1 MRSNDEIL
9 ESINLLRSQLGM
21 EPKPEQ
27 QAPAEDPNDVRA
39 RIAALNQKL
48 ASTPISRREFIEKRA
63 ADASKSNTQTV
74 FEFGEGMLEGIGYIA
89 KQGKDAAVEAF
100 NEMSD
105 GEVSMYGFGRG
116 LADTLNVGARD
127 FWRFAKTLG
136 EAAMDK
142 LGGYTEE
149 EEIEREYKRYVE
161 NFNYN
166 TVVREKM
173 LDQVENRA
181 MVDFGANFVD
191 PFMVFPVA
199 KLGTFAARVPL
210 QVAQKTATTAAYA
223 ARSKGAVNV
232 AKFAKGAG
240 KAVKA
245 VDKVIDFAGHK
256 LSLPTELAARV
267 GARGTRAVLKGGAY
281 VSGMGLKGV
290 GMAGSAVEKVA
301 SLPRK
306 GIAKL
311 AEKVTG
317 ATGKGPGTAA
327 LTGQVTGAVAGVPGF
342 FELGIAEGIG
352 VLAKKMGKGLGEVA
366 TTFAQKGTNKRFLYR
381 LATSDKVSEA
391 TRRKAMWAYNHFGTS
406 VGDAAFNM
414 LANGLSLGAINA
426 GLSGL
431 AGEDAKTSGA
441 AFGSGALAGGFI
453 PAGQRGMQGGKGD
466 AARDQGSI
474 DKYMKDKLGMD
485 QRKLFQKLPK
495 PAQLLISTLQESGI
509 GAPGIRLLDAET
521 YLQYLNEERAKK
533 NIAPLTRAP
542 AGHFATQEGV
552 VYLNSDTINK
562 AGDTG
567 VEFVA
572 HEVGHDFI
580 HKALGNDPA
589 MLELILERY
598 KTTAEDP
605 DGTAF
610 YFQFDKKGNGIGD
623 PIYLNKEATQVA
635 TDYNRKQ
642 AGIGVGR
649 NATKLAQEIGA
660 DQFSMAFSKDPNIFK
675 HIHPRV
681 RRYLIDGARR
691 VLTGGA
697 MLEPATGNPLTN
709 TISKQMQQ
717 NPAIKRLFTNYAKM
731 RAFELD
737 EKANLAKEGIL
748 IEPKKGQQGSDRYV
762 ELFGGIGLNLKDAK
776 NLVVTNKGLIREL
789 IRMRDQW
796 KEEPSDG
803 WSVRRGQLE
812 GKTLTNDLR
821 TLFTRSDQWGNV
833 ANIIDALQQA
843 IDQRIGIRFG
853 YRSGTRGKYQNPFRL
868 RDVAIYGWQVGPM
881 GGKGRASLKVLGYDQ
896 AVVRQNVQ
904 VLVDKGYIKDPDKFM
919 QQLAEQG
926 QAALADPEGRIN
938 PEGRRENEIMTVAF
952 GLKESSGQVA
962 SPGLRELLDSKAV
975 NKSFRSYD
983 VEALAGLTK
992 GDSKA
997 FAFNYDNIRD
1007 NYNPFRQTDQNLY
1020 APQLDP
1026 KEVQITDRIS
1036 MRDLA
1041 DIDELD
1047 AKIDRGTFKL
1057 LGFKSPKFQNFMTAN
1072 GEPAFAKK
1080 DATGDY
1086 IPQKFYH
1093 SGYIGTTTPEY
1104 MAGETDSA
1112 WIPNLNNANDF
1123 TPNSDN
1129 PNYNAFYISPNKA
1142 FAENFIL
1149 EITKERNPKP
1159 IELATNISKV
1169 WSYNNPDH
1177 VNLVM
1182 DAVNEEVFSR
1192 ISYANPD
1199 DHPKTIESRRKKREE
1214 NKKEV
1219 QLGDWRMIESAKAV
1233 IKDAGFDA
1241 FEVKEGG
1248 VVNLGV
1254 FDPRDIKL
1262 IKDEN
1267 VVDGM
1272 FRFNRTGEV
1281 AGTFDPNNPD
1291 LRFMPSS
1298 EDLDAQIDRGAF
1310 KLLDHKAP
1318 KLQNFLTAKGTP
1330 VFANKDEK
1338 GYYKPVIF
1346 YHAGYIGTN
1355 HHHIYG
1361 YEGAK
1366 KNKRSW
1372 IHKQTRVSDT
1382 EAQDA
1387 FFVSKD
1393 KGFVE
1398 RFIRNKTFNE
1408 GGGFVPAPIEIVTN
1422 VSKVWDYNNESHR
1435 ELLNLTH
1442 PVEISQVERGD
1453 WEAIEEL
1460 SGKIKKLGFDAFKVR
1475 ENGVEN
1481 LAIFNP
1487 NDVKLAKDVNDVR
1500 KVEHVP
1506 FGYDLNKEYVYTQQG
1521 EVAGSFDP
1529 NNPDLRFMPA
1539 SEAGAGKGKQAEA
1552 AKLWNEKGTDSPYF
1566 KKWFGRSKVVDEN
1579 GDPLVVY
1586 HGTPY
1591 GKFNTFMEGDRGMW
1605 FADNLKYA
1613 EIYKNKGLE
1622 RFDEDLDYQADL
1634 LDEGITR
1641 ETLDQEKKTF
1651 EVFLSIQKP
1660 YDMTGFSMTEDMTP
1674 RQFQEKIG
1682 IDLYSKEYKFLD
1694 QEEPAYLLFEENYDR
1709 IVNTLKKRGFDGI
1722 ISREDAPAFGPREA
1736 LETKSFVPF
1745 KAEQIKSA
1753 TGNRGT
1759 FDTQEGN
1766 ILFMPALEDAKAL
1779 VEQRGRV
1786 AEAAEETFFG
1796 KMLPKMLRKVGGQL
1810 KPSTRNIREAARRAI
1825 EDTEVFLREN
1835 PQFADYYNK
1844 DMEKVR
1850 ALLDDAYNGIIDDEM
1865 LYYRLTLGL
1874 TSPGTSLPANVG
1886 DGLNIFNLKKQDG
1899 NLDKIKLGESAK
1911 GNVVITES
1919 PFEISGTTAP
1929 TKARALKIVDRL
1941 EKEKGG
1947 IRQAVEFLEEAIP
1960 MNELHKFKQEMG
1972 YKGKVG
1978 KPGDVKRIVK
1988 SATGQDKLIPRMFI
2002 FGPKVG
2008 AYTLNAIGRHNYN
2021 TIDVWEARFI
2031 RSYFKGMFSKNT
2043 GLPAN
2048 VDEHALMTRFTE
2060 MFQEEYNRMTGQN
2073 LETSALQAL
2082 RWFYMIDTAKKLGYT
2097 GASTNE
2103 TISGYTER
2111 YLTKLG
2117 LDQGSGGQSNAATN
2131 GGVSAQA
2138 GPTEQQFFPQPR
2150 QLNRV
2155 TSRPTSPQVS
2165 NRFMMV
2171 PAAARAVATSASTLD
2186 RFRN

>member
-9 ESINLLRSQLGM
+9 ESINSLRSQLGM

-63 ADASKSNTQTV
+63 ADAAKSNTQTV
-74 FEFGEGMLEGIGYIA
+74 FEFGEGMLEGIGMIA

-116 LADTLNVGARD
+116 LADTLNVGAHD
-127 FWRFAKTLG
+127 FYRFAKTLG
-136 EAAMDK
+136 GAAMDK

-149 EEIEREYKRYVE
+149 EEIEREYQRYVE

-210 QVAQKTATTAAYA
+210 QVAQKTATTAAFA

-533 NIAPLTRAP
+533 NIAPLNRAP

-649 NATKLAQEIGA
+649 NASKLAQEIGA

-675 HIHPRV
+675 HIHPRL
-681 RRYLIDGARR
+681 RRHLIDGARR

-709 TISKQMQQ
+709 TISKQMKQ

-748 IEPKKGQQGSDRYV
+748 VEPKKGQQGSDRYV

-776 NLVVTNKGLIREL
+776 NLVVTNKSLIREL

-881 GGKGRASLKVLGYDQ
+881 GGEGRASLKVLGYDQ

-938 PEGRRENEIMTVAF
+938 PEGRKENELMTVAF
-952 GLKESSGQVA
+952 GLKESFGQVA

-1026 KEVQITDRIS
+1026 KEVR
-1036 MRDLA
+1036 RLA
-1041 DIDELD
+1041 
-1047 AKIDRGTFKL
+1047 K
-1057 LGFKSPKFQNFMTAN
+1057 
-1072 GEPAFAKK
+1072 
-1080 DATGDY
+1080 
-1086 IPQKFYH
+1086 
-1093 SGYIGTTTPEY
+1093 
-1104 MAGETDSA
+1104 
-1112 WIPNLNNANDF
+1112 
-1123 TPNSDN
+1123 
-1129 PNYNAFYISPNKA
+1129 
-1142 FAENFIL
+1142 
-1149 EITKERNPKP
+1149 
-1159 IELATNISKV
+1159 
-1169 WSYNNPDH
+1169 
-1177 VNLVM
+1177 
-1182 DAVNEEVFSR
+1182 
-1192 ISYANPD
+1192 
-1199 DHPKTIESRRKKREE
+1199 
-1214 NKKEV
+1214 
-1219 QLGDWRMIESAKAV
+1219 V
-1233 IKDAGFDA
+1233 IKD
-1241 FEVKEGG
+1241 
-1248 VVNLGV
+1248 
-1254 FDPRDIKL
+1254 
-1262 IKDEN
+1262 
-1267 VVDGM
+1267 
-1272 FRFNRTGEV
+1272 
-1281 AGTFDPNNPD
+1281 NPD
-1291 LRFMPSS
+1291 GFT
-1298 EDLDAQIDRGAF
+1298 IN
-1310 KLLDHKAP
+1310 
-1318 KLQNFLTAKGTP
+1318 LQAKW
-1330 VFANKDEK
+1330 ADK
-1338 GYYKPVIF
+1338 GYVVAPEKTTEEFINTNNFTQQALEDYVYKHGDLF
-1346 YHAGYIGTN
+1346 DL
-1355 HHHIYG
+1355 
-1361 YEGAK
+1361 EGSHLGGWYDRK
-1366 KNKRSW
+1366 QDRYTLDVVFPIDNK
-1372 IHKQTRVSDT
+1372 
-1382 EAQDA
+1382 QDA
-1387 FFVSKD
+1387 
-1393 KGFVE
+1393 VE
-1398 RFIRNKTFNE
+1398 IALWGDQDAIFDLYNFEEIFTKQNGQPIIPEGIDGTLESILARKPNSNSTYAAEAFRRSESIREE
-1408 GGGFVPAPIEIVTN
+1408 GGGGVFRGTERAGEKAGQPQAAQARGEEIDPNLFLPQNDLTKFGAAKEVENSSGWLFPNGQFVRAPYSSHEVALGRFM
-1422 VSKVWDYNNESHR
+1422 DELPESDPIKQKIAQAPGR
-1435 ELLNLTH
+1435 TITEKALSSGLMRVKKDGKDLYFQGNLTLKMKGFIEKAGIEYEVNAIH
-1442 PVEISQVERGD
+1442 DNTARGSRD
-1453 WEAIEEL
+1453 RSNTIY
-1460 SGKIKKLGFDAFKVR
+1460 S
-1475 ENGVEN
+1475 
-1481 LAIFNP
+1481 P
-1487 NDVKLAKDVNDVR
+1487 
-1500 KVEHVP
+1500 P
-1506 FGYDLNKEYVYTQQG
+1506 TQA
-1521 EVAGSFDP
+1521 EMADF
-1529 NNPDLRFMPA
+1529 FMPA
-1539 SEAGAGKGKQAEA
+1539 SEAGAGKGKVAEA
-1552 AKLWNEKGTDSPYF
+1552 AKLWQEKGTDSPYF

-1579 GDPLVVY
+1579 GEPLVVY

-1605 FADNLKYA
+1605 FADNPKYA

-1753 TGNRGT
+1753 TDNRGT

-1796 KMLPKMLRKVGGQL
+1796 KMLPKILRKVGGGL

-1825 EDTEVFLREN
+1825 EDTEVFLKEN

-1911 GNVVITES
+1911 GNVVIAES

-1988 SATGQDKLIPRMFI
+1988 AATGQDKLIPRMFI

-2111 YLTKLG
+2111 YITRLG
-2117 LDQGSGGQSNAATN
+2117 LDQGSGGQSNAAID

-2138 GPTEQQFFPQPR
+2138 GPAEQQFFPQQR
-2150 QLNRV
+2150 QPNRV
-2155 TSRPTSPQVS
+2155 TSRPARPQVS
-2165 NRFMMV
+2165 NRFMMM
-2171 PAAARAVATSASTLD
+2171 PAAARAAVAQGETLE

>member
-9 ESINLLRSQLGM
+9 ESINSLRSQLGM
-21 EPKPEQ
+21 EPKSEQ
-27 QAPAEDPNDVRA
+27 QVPVEDSSDVSA

-63 ADASKSNTQTV
+63 ADAAKSNTQTV
-74 FEFGEGMLEGIGYIA
+74 FEFGEGVLEGIGMLA

-116 LADTLNVGARD
+116 LADTLNIGGRD
-127 FWRFAKTLG
+127 FYRFAKTLG

-149 EEIEREYKRYVE
+149 EEIEREYKRYLD

-199 KLGTFAARVPL
+199 KLATFAAKVPL
-210 QVAQKTATTAAYA
+210 KVAQKTATTAAFA

-245 VDKVIDFAGHK
+245 VDKIVDFAGHK

-267 GARGTRAVLKGGAY
+267 GAMGTRAVLKGGAY
-281 VSGMGLKGV
+281 TTGVGLKGV
-290 GMAGSAVEKVA
+290 GMAGSAVETVA

-306 GIAKL
+306 GIAKV

-366 TTFAQKGTNKRFLYR
+366 TTFAQKGSNKRFLYR

-431 AGEDAKTSGA
+431 TGEDAKTSGA

-453 PAGQRGMQGGKGD
+453 PAGQRGMQGGKRD
-466 AARDQGSI
+466 SAREQAGI

-485 QRKLFQKLPK
+485 QRKLFQQLPK
-495 PAQLLISTLQESGI
+495 AAQVLISTLQESGI
-509 GAPGIRLLDAET
+509 GAPGIRLLDSET
-521 YLQYLNEERAKK
+521 YLQFLNNERAKK

-552 VYLNSDTINK
+552 VYLNSDTINQ

-580 HKALGNDPA
+580 HKSLGNDPA

-605 DGTAF
+605 NGTAF
-610 YFQFDKKGNGIGD
+610 YYQFDSKGNGIGD

-635 TDYNRKQ
+635 TDYSRKQ

-649 NATKLAQEIGA
+649 DASKLAQEIGA
-660 DQFSMAFSKDPNIFK
+660 DQFSMAFSKDPNIFE
-675 HIHPRV
+675 HIHPRL

-697 MLEPATGNPLTN
+697 MLEPSTGNPLTN
-709 TISKQMQQ
+709 TISRQMQQ

-776 NLVVTNKGLIREL
+776 NLVVTNKGLLREL

-904 VLVDKGYIKDPDKFM
+904 VLVDKGYIQNPDKFM

-938 PEGRRENEIMTVAF
+938 PEGRRENELMTVAF

-962 SPGLRELLDSKAV
+962 SPGLRELLESKAV

-992 GDSKA
+992 GESKA

-1007 NYNPFRQTDQNLY
+1007 NYNPFRQSDDNFFQPAAYHGTPHTFAAEPGAPFGRFRTSAIGTGEGAQAYGHGLYFAGKTDVADFYRQTLTQDQMFND
-1020 APQLDP
+1020 LDLRVTLNMRNFINMFRKNKNDVDFMRKHANRIKDDVSEQDFSELTRYIDHVEKNGHP
-1026 KEVQITDRIS
+1026 KETGSLYKVELAPKENEYLLYDKTLGEQTKDIQNKVRKVLTELEGEDLWEYRKDLDYRDITQNALENIPEPEISRRLKEAGIPGIKYLDGSSRSKGEGDYNYVIFDEADVQITD
-1036 MRDLA
+1036 
-1041 DIDELD
+1041 
-1047 AKIDRGTFKL
+1047 KL
-1057 LGFKSPKFQNFMTAN
+1057 
-1072 GEPAFAKK
+1072 
-1080 DATGDY
+1080 
-1086 IPQKFYH
+1086 
-1093 SGYIGTTTPEY
+1093 
-1104 MAGETDSA
+1104 
-1112 WIPNLNNANDF
+1112 
-1123 TPNSDN
+1123 
-1129 PNYNAFYISPNKA
+1129 
-1142 FAENFIL
+1142 
-1149 EITKERNPKP
+1149 
-1159 IELATNISKV
+1159 
-1169 WSYNNPDH
+1169 
-1177 VNLVM
+1177 
-1182 DAVNEEVFSR
+1182 
-1192 ISYANPD
+1192 
-1199 DHPKTIESRRKKREE
+1199 
-1214 NKKEV
+1214 
-1219 QLGDWRMIESAKAV
+1219 
-1233 IKDAGFDA
+1233 
-1241 FEVKEGG
+1241 
-1248 VVNLGV
+1248 
-1254 FDPRDIKL
+1254 
-1262 IKDEN
+1262 
-1267 VVDGM
+1267 
-1272 FRFNRTGEV
+1272 
-1281 AGTFDPNNPD
+1281 
-1291 LRFMPSS
+1291 
-1298 EDLDAQIDRGAF
+1298 
-1310 KLLDHKAP
+1310 
-1318 KLQNFLTAKGTP
+1318 
-1330 VFANKDEK
+1330 
-1338 GYYKPVIF
+1338 
-1346 YHAGYIGTN
+1346 
-1355 HHHIYG
+1355 
-1361 YEGAK
+1361 
-1366 KNKRSW
+1366 
-1372 IHKQTRVSDT
+1372 
-1382 EAQDA
+1382 
-1387 FFVSKD
+1387 
-1393 KGFVE
+1393 
-1398 RFIRNKTFNE
+1398 
-1408 GGGFVPAPIEIVTN
+1408 
-1422 VSKVWDYNNESHR
+1422 
-1435 ELLNLTH
+1435 
-1442 PVEISQVERGD
+1442 
-1453 WEAIEEL
+1453 
-1460 SGKIKKLGFDAFKVR
+1460 
-1475 ENGVEN
+1475 
-1481 LAIFNP
+1481 
-1487 NDVKLAKDVNDVR
+1487 
-1500 KVEHVP
+1500 
-1506 FGYDLNKEYVYTQQG
+1506 
-1521 EVAGSFDP
+1521 
-1529 NNPDLRFMPA
+1529 FMPA
-1539 SEAGAGKGKQAEA
+1539 EDVMTAVNVR
-1552 AKLWNEKGTDSPYF
+1552 NELNNKFADLIVSGQKSIETRRT
-1566 KKWFGRSKVVDEN
+1566 RSL
-1579 GDPLVVY
+1579 DPLVGQRVKILRTTGKGDEARIVGEVTIGEPIEY
-1586 HGTPY
+1586 KTKTEFAKDYNKHLVDDDSDFTFQDGGKFGYPMLNPERYDTPY
-1591 GKFNTFMEGDRGMW
+1591 PMPKR
-1605 FADNLKYA
+1605 
-1613 EIYKNKGLE
+1613 KGIV
-1622 RFDEDLDYQADL
+1622 Y
-1634 LDEGITR
+1634 T
-1641 ETLDQEKKTF
+1641 K
-1651 EVFLSIQKP
+1651 EVS
-1660 YDMTGFSMTEDMTP
+1660 
-1674 RQFQEKIG
+1674 
-1682 IDLYSKEYKFLD
+1682 
-1694 QEEPAYLLFEENYDR
+1694 
-1709 IVNTLKKRGFDGI
+1709 
-1722 ISREDAPAFGPREA
+1722 GPN
-1736 LETKSFVPF
+1736 
-1745 KAEQIKSA
+1745 Q
-1753 TGNRGT
+1753 
-1759 FDTQEGN
+1759 
-1766 ILFMPALEDAKAL
+1766 LFMPALEDVKAL

-1796 KMLPKMLRKVGGQL
+1796 KMLPKMLRKVGGGL
-1810 KPSTRNIREAARRAI
+1810 KPSSRNIREASRRAI
-1825 EDTEVFLREN
+1825 EDTEVFLKEN
-1835 PQFADYYNK
+1835 PQFADYYK
-1844 DMEKVR
+1844 ADMAKVR
-1850 ALLDDAYNGIIDDEM
+1850 TLLDDAYNTITDDEM
-1865 LYYRLTLGL
+1865 LYYRLALGL

-1886 DGLNIFNLKKQDG
+1886 DGLNIFNLRKQDG
-1899 NLDKIKLGESAK
+1899 NLDRIKLGESAK

-1919 PFEISGTTAP
+1919 PFQVSGTTAP

-1941 EKEKGG
+1941 DKEKGG
-1947 IRQAVEFLEEAIP
+1947 IRKAVAFLEEGVT
-1960 MNELHKFKQEMG
+1960 MKELHQFNKAMG
-1972 YKGKVG
+1972 YKGNVAKT
-1978 KPGDVKRIVK
+1978 GDIKRIVK
-1988 SATGQDKLIPRMFI
+1988 AATGQDEMIPRMFI

-2048 VDEHALMTRFTE
+2048 VDEHSLMTRFTE
-2060 MFQEEYNRMTGQN
+2060 LFQEEYNQKTGQN

-2111 YLTKLG
+2111 YISRLG
-2117 LDQGSGGQSNAATN
+2117 LNKRGRGQGDGTIDGR
-2131 GGVSAQA
+2131 VS
-2138 GPTEQQFFPQPR
+2138 TESRPSDQQFFPQSR
-2150 QLNRV
+2150 QTNRV
-2155 TSRPTSPQVS
+2155 ATRGVVPQAS
-2165 NRFMMV
+2165 NRFMM
-2171 PAAARAVATSASTLD
+2171 PTAARAAVAQGETLE
-2186 RFRN
+2186 RIRN